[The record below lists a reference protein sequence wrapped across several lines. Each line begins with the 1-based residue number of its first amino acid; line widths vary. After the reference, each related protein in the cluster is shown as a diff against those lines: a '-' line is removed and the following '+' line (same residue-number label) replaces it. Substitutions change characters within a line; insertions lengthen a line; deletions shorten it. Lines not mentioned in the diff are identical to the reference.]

1 MFKNRSYIITCIY
14 TQTKNNLNKNPVILF
29 LARKMTGFFILL
41 STSYF
46 TILNV
51 LVTDPEYRPLKVI
64 TTLYVPTFDLD
75 FGYVIL

>member
-1 MFKNRSYIITCIY
+1 MFKNRSYIITGIY

-29 LARKMTGFFILL
+29 STRKMTGFFILL

-64 TTLYVPTFDLD
+64 TTLYVPTFDLY